1 MKIIKCGGTSLANYE
16 DRKKIYQNLKNI
28 DDKVVL
34 IVSAFANSNYST
46 KSLRSL
52 IKGNYDY
59 YMKEQLITLGEIIS
73 SIIVTNELLNEYIDA
88 SLIYVNELGIYVNSN
103 ENNVEITK
111 LDNSIIKEKIDN
123 HKVIVIPGFIAI
135 NQENKIVSLKEN
147 GSDLTAVIIAKMLE
161 TKDVYLYKDVLGLS
175 SIDPHISSSFKLY
188 DKISY
193 DNMLKLISHGNK
205 LVQYDAV
212 KLALENNINIHILHY
227 LNQSYETLITKVYN
241 VKVTTF
247 SLKDNDIYI
256 DGFTSQEKIENI
268 LILKDI
274 KYDYILP
281 SNGYIKIVTSYN
293 NQNYIINTLHSLFL
307 KGEIQ

>member
-1 MKIIKCGGTSLANYE
+1 MKIIKCGGSSLKSNE
-16 DRKKIYQNLKNI
+16 DRKKIYQNIKSL
-28 DDKVVL
+28 DEKVIL

-52 IKGNYDY
+52 IKGNFDY
-59 YMKEQLITLGEIIS
+59 YMKEQLITLGEVIS
-73 SIIVTNELLNEYIDA
+73 SIIVTNELLNEYVDA

-123 HKVIVIPGFIAI
+123 HKVVVTPGFIAI
-135 NQENKIVSLKEN
+135 NQDNKIVSLKEN
-147 GSDLTAVIIAKMLE
+147 GSDLTAVIIGKMLE
-161 TKDVYLYKDVLGLS
+161 TNDVYLYKDVLGLS
-175 SIDPHISSSFKLY
+175 SIDPSVSSSYKLY
-188 DKISY
+188 EKVSY
-193 DNMLKLISHGNK
+193 DNMLKIISHGNN
-205 LVQYDAV
+205 LIQYDAV
-212 KLALENNINIHILHY
+212 KLAKENNINIHILHY

-256 DGFTSQEKIENI
+256 DGYTSQEKVENI

-281 SNGYIKIVTSYN
+281 SNGYIKIVTTYN
-293 NQNYIINTLHSLFL
+293 NQNHIINTLHSLFL
-307 KGEIQ
+307 KGELQ